1 MSENRQNEK
10 PILGKVIISGILH
23 CETGLHIGASK
34 ENLEI
39 GAIDSPVVRDPI
51 TREPYIPGSSLK
63 GKMRNLLE
71 KVWSLPLNR
80 NGGTPRNP
88 IWRHECETKDQAKEC
103 KLCRLFGSTGKG
115 GGSNWPARL
124 IVRDAFITEDSLKK
138 LQEIDTG
145 LLYTEWKWENS
156 LDRVTAAANPRQLE
170 RVPRGT
176 EFRFEMVYTVE
187 SENDLEEDL
196 ENIKTALELLQMDY
210 LGGHGSR
217 GYGQVKIKNL
227 EFSIKKVT
235 NGKLEDVEISVKT
248 IESIRDSKAIKAT
261 IAEIAQNFSNQKG
274 EKNVSS
280 N

>member
-1 MSENRQNEK
+1 MSETRQNEK

-63 GKMRNLLE
+63 GKMRSLLE
-71 KVWSLPLNR
+71 KVLALSPNR
-80 NGGTPRNP
+80 NGGTQRNP
-88 IWRHECETKDQAKEC
+88 IWRHECDMKEEAKKC
-103 KLCRLFGSTGKG
+103 KLCRLFGSTGKSG
-115 GGSNWPARL
+115 GGNWPARL
-124 IVRDAFITEDSLKK
+124 IVRDAFLTDNSREN

-176 EFRFEMVYTVE
+176 EFRFEIVYTVE
-187 SENDLEEDL
+187 DLDDLNEDL
-196 ENIKTALELLQMDY
+196 ENIDTALKLLEMDY

-217 GYGQVKIKNL
+217 GYGQIKLRDLKWQIVTIKNGEIKGSL
-227 EFSIKKVT
+227 EKENFKEIINTLKT
-235 NGKLEDVEISVKT
+235 ED
-248 IESIRDSKAIKAT
+248 
-261 IAEIAQNFSNQKG
+261 N
-274 EKNVSS
+274 NV
-280 N
+280 